1 MMMKPKWKLLAAE
14 IVSKQSEGFAWSA
27 YQARMD
33 QIRTNAAI
41 LHQDAELR
49 TLHSQ
54 FARICLAYVRLAEA
68 DLEQA
73 RELWGRQAPEGFG
86 TLEFLD
92 ADWARS
98 LPESPLY
105 SHLVANGRLS
115 SDLWFQVARQIR
127 AAQENGALLDFLKQ
141 RPAQSETEAPR
152 MTASA

>member
-1 MMMKPKWKLLAAE
+1 MMMKPKWKQLAAD
-14 IVSKQSEGFAWSA
+14 IVSKQSEGFDWSA
-27 YQARMD
+27 YQLRTD
-33 QIRTNAAI
+33 QIRTNPGV
-41 LHQDAELR
+41 LHLDAQLR
-49 TLHSQ
+49 TLHSH

-73 RELWGRQAPEGFG
+73 RELWRRQAPRSFG

-105 SHLVANGRLS
+105 SHLVANGRLGS
-115 SDLWFQVARQIR
+115 ELWFQIARQIR
-127 AAQENGALLDFLKQ
+127 AAQENGALLDFLKAG
-141 RPAQSETEAPR
+141 PGATETDAPR